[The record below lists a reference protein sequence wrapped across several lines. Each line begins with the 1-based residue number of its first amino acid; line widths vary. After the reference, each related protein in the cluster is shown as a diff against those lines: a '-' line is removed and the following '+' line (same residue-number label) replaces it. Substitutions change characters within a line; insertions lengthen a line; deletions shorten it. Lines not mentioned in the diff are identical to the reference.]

1 VTTILI
7 TGAHGFVGLQLAEQL
22 EEMPGIKVLRGVRMK
37 RADDALNAIEIG
49 EICSNTDWTSSLKQV
64 DVVVHCAARVHMMS
78 DTSID
83 PLADFREVNSFGTLN
98 LAKQAALAGVKRFV
112 FVSSIKVNGETTM
125 RGIPFLASGEA
136 HPVDYYGVSKWEAE
150 QGLRDIA
157 INAGLE
163 VVIVRPPLVYG
174 PGVKANFL
182 RLMNGIKKRIPL
194 PFAGLSNLRS
204 MVYVGNLV
212 DLLCCCT
219 VHPKAAG
226 YTFLVSDGDDLST
239 PDLIRKLANA
249 MGLKPKLFAIPDWL
263 LKCIFRCVGKTELAD
278 RLCASLQV
286 DITETRVVLGWA
298 PPYTVDQGIALT
310 VAEYLGPSKD
320 CL

>member
-136 HPVDYYGVSKWEAE
+136 HPVDYYGVSKWE
-150 QGLRDIA
+150 
-157 INAGLE
+157 
-163 VVIVRPPLVYG
+163 VYG